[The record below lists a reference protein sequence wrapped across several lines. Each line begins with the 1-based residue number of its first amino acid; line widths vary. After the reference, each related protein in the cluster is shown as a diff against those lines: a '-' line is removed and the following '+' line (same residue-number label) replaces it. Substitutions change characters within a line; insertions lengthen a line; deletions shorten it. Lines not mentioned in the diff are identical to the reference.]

1 MTNYGSYLLETFLML
16 VCVCG
21 AAWAI
26 LFGARKLGFGRAKGP
41 ISLLGQLPLEARRS
55 IFLVRIGP
63 RVLVVGASE
72 AGLSKL
78 SELEA
83 KELLA
88 SDGAQTAS
96 RERAEGPF
104 RDVLA
109 KVLAKPRAETDLD
122 AAEEIIARAKD
133 IPGDPPRGDD
143 EIS

>member
-41 ISLLGQLPLEARRS
+41 ISLLGQLPLDARRS
-55 IFLVRIGP
+55 IFLVRVGS

-78 SELEA
+78 SEMTSEELQPSVSGPASAKAASFKDVLTKALA
-83 KELLA
+83 KEQHEA
-88 SDGAQTAS
+88 EPFVAAAQPAGEVD
-96 RERAEGPF
+96 ERQG
-104 RDVLA
+104 
-109 KVLAKPRAETDLD
+109 
-122 AAEEIIARAKD
+122 
-133 IPGDPPRGDD
+133 
-143 EIS
+143 SS